1 MENIKLACSEVYCLL
16 EILGDAYK
24 NKLPSKFLKFVN
36 ENRDTDFSI
45 EVNEN
50 DFENLK
56 ISKDGLVLISF
67 LNLKYWVDDE
77 NEKQR
82 LMEIYKKNDE
92 IKQEKLNAYKQ
103 NDWLSSSNK
112 KENQEITNK
121 KIEEVYSENIQNTD
135 ESKVEENSLILVKKI
150 SFLDKIKNII
160 RKIFNKEKE

>member
-24 NKLPSKFLKFVN
+24 NKLPNKFIEFIN
-36 ENRDTDFSI
+36 ENRNSDYSL

-50 DFENLK
+50 NFENLK

-92 IKQEKLNAYKQ
+92 IKQEKLNSYKQ
-103 NDWLSSSNK
+103 ADWLSQTNK
-112 KENQEITNK
+112 KESQEIIDE
-121 KIEEVYSENIQNTD
+121 KIEETSFESVQNT
-135 ESKVEENSLILVKKI
+135 EKNKSEEKSLSLVTKI
-150 SFLDKIKNII
+150 SFFDKIKNII
-160 RKIFNKEKE
+160 RKIFNK